1 MFPLYVIFVSG
12 TLGSAHYGSDL
23 FWTIAFG
30 LSRKNLVHG
39 ISRVLL
45 EISSIF
51 SSFLALKC
59 NRCMEVVGTQTG
71 RQTDEMFRKA
81 GRERVLSHSRGLHT
95 ATHCSTLLHTAP
107 HTALICISLK
117 NTFFFTSKVSVQKKL
132 QDFSKLSVDPNQRL
146 ELFWT
151 SLHWQPPASHG
162 DTMHCSVVDEEVS
175 YTLCSAPWYALAPWC
190 TVMHHS
196 GPLWY
201 DGAVFSTRGRG
212 LMVAPHLVLFSPLC
226 QVALAPSHQLHQHK
240 NHRSDQVWQ
249 GRKAFR

>member
-1 MFPLYVIFVSG
+1 MDARKILSKAFQNQNFAEQNMG
-12 TLGSAHYGSDL
+12 T
-23 FWTIAFG
+23 
-30 LSRKNLVHG
+30 
-39 ISRVLL
+39 
-45 EISSIF
+45 
-51 SSFLALKC
+51 SFL
-59 NRCMEVVGTQTG
+59 
-71 RQTDEMFRKA
+71 
-81 GRERVLSHSRGLHT
+81 
-95 ATHCSTLLHTAP
+95 
-107 HTALICISLK
+107 
-117 NTFFFTSKVSVQKKL
+117 KVSVQKKL

-162 DTMHCSVVDEEVS
+162 DTMHCTVVDEEVS

-190 TVMHHS
+190 AVMHHS

>member
-81 GRERVLSHSRGLHT
+81 GRERVLSHSRGLHST
-95 ATHCSTLLHTAP
+95 PHCSTLLHTAP

-117 NTFFFTSKVSVQKKL
+117 NTFFFHFKSFGAKKASGFFQIKCGPQPTPRVILNILTLTTTSIPWRHNAL
-132 QDFSKLSVDPNQRL
+132 QCGWWGGV
-146 ELFWT
+146 
-151 SLHWQPPASHG
+151 LHI
-162 DTMHCSVVDEEVS
+162 V
-175 YTLCSAPWYALAPWC
+175 
-190 TVMHHS
+190 
-196 GPLWY
+196 
-201 DGAVFSTRGRG
+201 
-212 LMVAPHLVLFSPLC
+212 
-226 QVALAPSHQLHQHK
+226 
-240 NHRSDQVWQ
+240 
-249 GRKAFR
+249 